1 MLWENRNEPDE
12 RPARTLKHR
21 QILSGR
27 QRGRGEE
34 SCGNPRILAQV
45 HKPESFSQPKTKQ
58 AGAHGF
64 KFHLRHRGHSPDHA
78 GLRAPAHSRAPPPSP
93 GPHAGQPG
101 EKESWVQ
108 LSSAGLHTSLGEGV
122 IREESRELPAQ
133 KLPTGHRH
141 RNRKPYSHR
150 PGAQDTGRLG
160 WKWPVHSLPKHRA
173 APVHKHSNS
182 GLTGIISKLKFK

>member
-1 MLWENRNEPDE
+1 MPPENHNEPDE

-21 QILSGR
+21 QTLLGR

-45 HKPESFSQPKTKQ
+45 HKPESVSQPKTKQ

-64 KFHLRHRGHSPDHA
+64 KFHLRHRIHSPDHA
-78 GLRAPAHSRAPPPSP
+78 GLAGLRDPAQSRTPPPSP
-93 GPHAGQPG
+93 GPNAGWPG
-101 EKESWVQ
+101 EEEPWVQ

-122 IREESRELPAQ
+122 IREESQELPAQ

-150 PGAQDTGRLG
+150 PGAQDTGWPGWEVAGTLSSKAEQLQSTDVPTPALLG
-160 WKWPVHSLPKHRA
+160 S
-173 APVHKHSNS
+173 
-182 GLTGIISKLKFK
+182 